1 MLLKISAQK
10 KDFKLIQHFAYVNY
24 SNFFIVI
31 TIMYVRVLILVVCL
45 NVCQCQTQ
53 NGNGY
58 GTIELVK
65 HNRRSRLLS
74 DFVDA
79 SASAAGRSVPPV
91 QPAAAA
97 QASPMSI
104 PVPRSAATQPN
115 PSATG
120 RNPRIPSTERM
131 LQNYGNIFQMDTK
144 NLTDKQRT
152 LLERIVER
160 VARLGGSLEPENDVK
175 TDEDNQNESRA
186 RHRNRNVRK
195 NAAKSS
201 AAVPAPAAVAAAAA
215 ANEAKDL
222 DPSALISTTAGS
234 TTTTKTIKR
243 TTAGIIAHPTKPVSS
258 STTKVG
264 KSKVTQASS
273 FNQLRPNS
281 TEVVLGNITTTSI
294 VDSLSKDNARE
305 DLYNRRPIIAE
316 KANVKVSKNF
326 LQKKKKTK

>member
-1 MLLKISAQK
+1 
-10 KDFKLIQHFAYVNY
+10 
-24 SNFFIVI
+24 
-31 TIMYVRVLILVVCL
+31 MYVRVLILVVCL

-58 GTIELVK
+58 GTVELVK

-74 DFVDA
+74 DFVDG
-79 SASAAGRSVPPV
+79 STTAGRSVPPV
-91 QPAAAA
+91 QSAPAVP
-97 QASPMSI
+97 ASPLNM
-104 PVPRSAATQPN
+104 PVPRSPAPQANAA
-115 PSATG
+115 ATG

-160 VARLGGSLEPENDVK
+160 VARLGGSLEPENDVP
-175 TDEDNQNESRA
+175 TDDDNLNESRA

-195 NAAKSS
+195 NVAKSS
-201 AAVPAPAAVAAAAA
+201 VPAAVAAPAVGT
-215 ANEAKDL
+215 NEAKDL
-222 DPSALISTTAGS
+222 NLSQLSSTTAGS

-305 DLYNRRPIIAE
+305 DLYNRRPVIAE
-316 KANVKVSKNF
+316 KANVKVSKINYN
-326 LQKKKKTK
+326 KKKLKNI